1 MRAGP
6 RLLPPDAVIGGR
18 EVPRRCLPE
27 DTPCPGAMSGEDEPG
42 GQAPTTT
49 AVSSVAVQAGDCRL
63 VVAVLKSGK
72 LVQLQL
78 AESVP
83 NVLEIGSSQDETK
96 KLLQDHEL
104 LLVKL
109 KSLEDNVWDLL
120 CEADKVA
127 DNNIEQSQVYEAMAE
142 TLGEAWTA
150 LVHMLEKRKE
160 LLSFASEFFDNALE
174 FAVTIDQADDF
185 LHTAQDFEN
194 ADSLKELLRQ
204 NHLHMKVLL
213 ERSLA
218 LLNKS
223 RELTEFIE
231 EFKSGWPVLTP
242 EITQGARSSCVKID
256 SLLELLQDRR
266 RQLDKHLKQQR
277 RELEQV
283 LQICHW
289 HQEEERVTCW
299 FKKDIEDYLQNGLL
313 GSSLT
318 ENEELLREYKEHV
331 RKAKEW
337 SSFLDNLKEEARKIL
352 LSEDYTDKVNLKCST
367 ERLSSLQ
374 TTFWQ
379 LMHERANFLQET
391 NDFFQSANKAF
402 DKLGGIEAYLKLLN
416 AEGLS
421 LPVLASRHEELQN
434 EIKDCTTGALQRG
447 EALVAKG
454 ASSFQVTGIQEMI
467 GYIQKRVDQLTNQC
481 PAHKEQ
487 SLKKQQLIES
497 LEEHL
502 KTVSISVGKI
512 SSELAHNVEDQT
524 DAGSSLKD
532 TEKLLHKYM
541 ELARQAMEASRE
553 LEAAVRIIEEAEH
566 EPSEFAEFARKANL
580 LHKELG
586 IRNQRIAAN
595 LEVLSVYVGFLKSA
609 KELDEQIQNLKQLYS
624 SEPVDE
630 DNDTA
635 VKTMLETADSQ
646 WQTVLKNII
655 TLQDKGHDCLNCV
668 TMVNNKPVLTEAQV
682 QLIKQTTD
690 KVQREK
696 AELTN
701 LWTSWQRHINQMKSV
716 KHQWRKL
723 KDHLKQTTQSLRNL
737 EEILLPAP
745 ADSIGNNN
753 QSLSDL
759 EDRCNKMK
767 PQFQQLNAEVEYAI
781 KLSELLSLKGTLE
794 RERCKKIAELVQL
807 HQRVKDKIKEH
818 EDILSKMSTFHQ
830 VRQEL
835 ENLVKSDGLENG
847 EPPEVAEETHQAKI
861 LLSHIRERH
870 THIRHLY
877 KLALRLGTD
886 ISSTAQHSKNVSVP
900 MKDLQQQLDVLEHD
914 CNKWTSQAAT
924 YEEELSRNL
933 RFCTVK
939 EEVNEFKES
948 FKDLK
953 KKFNNLK
960 FNYMKKTE
968 KARNSKVLKNHIQQ
982 VEMYAE
988 KIQSLTKKMDNM
1000 KKNVSASTQRE
1011 TSDKD
1016 VIVQQTMTDL
1026 QTQLHEFVRGVEEYK
1041 KNLDMTENLQRLTEE
1056 CNFWCEEANATV
1068 VRVGKYSAECK
1079 TKEAV
1084 QVLSRQFQKFVHP
1097 TVEQQGERIQQIT
1110 DLAANVYGVEEGA
1123 KYVEKTVLKH
1133 KEALDSVNELCSYLK
1148 ELEDKLERDG
1158 SCTPQSGC
1166 FNQEMDNVENEKHNH
1181 SLENAHEEATMEDV
1195 GDQRQMD
1202 PKNLQGVSYPV
1213 KEDID
1218 QSIASCLKEEN
1229 VITEGGDLPI
1239 ELSAEETP
1247 SGDEYECMS
1256 PDDMSLPPLS
1266 ETPES
1271 NLLQSETEQEEQP
1284 CCSSQSLHVSSYS
1297 MQIQINSRSK
1307 RMVEQS
1313 ELLTPVA
1320 FADTSDNKRE
1330 KNSSYFES
1338 FYSPSLGFHPKFRI
1352 ESPCLL
1358 HPPAASESTTAS
1370 HAIPGTLKANSAY
1383 SMKSEVHES
1392 HLQHHTI
1399 QKSMRETQN
1408 PLHASNPCTNS
1419 TDQQHTSPDAFSGLV
1434 FQSDLQRSSPR
1445 LMVTQ
1450 EEIRRASEKTS
1461 MTSLSGQSPT
1471 FSKLLSNAT
1480 VKEGSPVTLEVE
1492 VTGFPEPT
1500 LTWWVAYNEGQQ
1512 IN

>member
-1 MRAGP
+1 
-6 RLLPPDAVIGGR
+6 
-18 EVPRRCLPE
+18 
-27 DTPCPGAMSGEDEPG
+27 MSGEDEPG

-83 NVLEIGSSQDETK
+83 NLLEIGSSQDETK

-127 DNNIEQSQVYEAMAE
+127 DDNVEQSQVYEAMAE

-185 LHTAQDFEN
+185 LHNAQDFEH
-194 ADSLKELLRQ
+194 ADSLKELLQQ

-231 EFKSGWPVLTP
+231 EFKSGWPVLTS
-242 EITQGARSSCVKID
+242 EITQGARSSCAKID

-277 RELEQV
+277 QELQQV

-313 GSSLT
+313 GYSLT

-331 RKAKEW
+331 LKATEW
-337 SSFLDNLKEEARKIL
+337 SSALENLKKEARKIL
-352 LSEDYTDKVNLKCST
+352 LSEDYTDKDNLKCSN
-367 ERLSSLQ
+367 ENLSTLQ
-374 TTFWQ
+374 TRFWQ
-379 LMHERANFLQET
+379 LMDERANFLQET
-391 NDFFQSANKAF
+391 NDFFKSANKAF

-421 LPVLASRHEELQN
+421 LPVLASKHEELQK
-434 EIKDCTTGALQRG
+434 EIKDCATGAVQRG
-447 EALVAKG
+447 EALVTKG
-454 ASSFQVTGIQEMI
+454 SASFQVTGIQEMI

-481 PAHKEQ
+481 PAHREQ
-487 SLKKQQLIES
+487 SLKKQQRIES

-502 KTVSISVGKI
+502 KTVSMSVEKI
-512 SSELAHNVEDQT
+512 SSELAHNVEDPK
-524 DAGSSLKD
+524 DAGSTLKE

-541 ELARQAMEASRE
+541 ELARQAMESSHE
-553 LEAAVRIIEEAEH
+553 LEAAVRVIEELEH
-566 EPSEFAEFARKANL
+566 EPAELAEFARKANL

-586 IRNQRIAAN
+586 LCNQRIAAN
-595 LEVLSVYVGFLKSA
+595 LEALNVYVGFLKSA

-624 SEPVDE
+624 SEPVEE

-635 VKTMLETADSQ
+635 VKMMLETADLQ

-655 TLQDKGHDCLNCV
+655 TLQDKGHDCLNYV
-668 TMVNNKPVLTEAQV
+668 TVQVNNKPVLMEAQV
-682 QLIKQTTD
+682 LVIKQTTE
-690 KVQREK
+690 KVQKEK
-696 AELTN
+696 VELTN

-716 KHQWRKL
+716 KNQWRKL
-723 KDHLKQTTQSLRNL
+723 KDHLKQTTQSLKNL
-737 EEILLPAP
+737 EEVLLPEP
-745 ADSIGNNN
+745 ADRIGNNT

-759 EDRCNKMK
+759 QDRCNKMK
-767 PQFQQLNAEVEYAI
+767 PQFQQLNAEVEYAV
-781 KLSELLSLKGTLE
+781 KLSELLSLKGALE

-807 HQRVKDKIKEH
+807 HQRVKDKIKEY
-818 EDILSKMSTFHQ
+818 EDLLIKMSTFHQ
-830 VRQEL
+830 VREEL
-835 ENLVKSDGLENG
+835 ENLVKTNGLENC
-847 EPPEVAEETHQAKI
+847 EPPEVPKESHQAQI
-861 LLSHIRERH
+861 HLSHTRERH
-870 THIRHLY
+870 THIKHLY

-886 ISSTAQHSKNVSVP
+886 ISSTVQHSKTFSVP
-900 MKDLQQQLDVLEHD
+900 LKDLQQQVDVLEYD

-924 YEEELSRNL
+924 YEEELSSNL
-933 RFCTVK
+933 SFCTVRD
-939 EEVNEFKES
+939 EINELKES

-982 VEMYAE
+982 VEMFAE
-988 KIQSLTKKMDNM
+988 KIQSLTKKMDNIE
-1000 KKNVSASTQRE
+1000 KKVCTSTQKE
-1011 TSDKD
+1011 PSDKD
-1016 VIVQQTMTDL
+1016 VSVQQTVTDL
-1026 QTQLHEFVRGVEEYK
+1026 QTQFHEFVRGVEEYK
-1041 KNLDMTENLQRLTEE
+1041 KHLDMTENLQQLTEE
-1056 CNFWCEEANATV
+1056 CNFWCEEASATV

-1084 QVLSRQFQKFVHP
+1084 QVLFRQFKKFVHP
-1097 TVEQQGERIQQIT
+1097 TTEQQEERIQRIT
-1110 DLAANVYGVEEGA
+1110 DLAANVYGAEEGA

-1148 ELEDKLERDG
+1148 ELEDKLERDR
-1158 SCTPQSGC
+1158 SCTPQCGY
-1166 FNQEMDNVENEKHNH
+1166 FNQEMSNVENGKHHH
-1181 SLENAHEEATMEDV
+1181 SLDNACEGATMEEV

-1202 PKNLQGVSYPV
+1202 LKNLQGVSYSL

-1218 QSIASCLKEEN
+1218 QCIASCLKEGS

-1239 ELSAEETP
+1239 ELLAEETP
-1247 SGDEYECMS
+1247 SGDEYECIS

-1271 NLLQSETEQEEQP
+1271 NLLHSETEQEEQP

-1297 MQIQINSRSK
+1297 MQIQINSGSK
-1307 RMVEQS
+1307 QMVEQS
-1313 ELLTPVA
+1313 ELVTPVA
-1320 FADTSDNKRE
+1320 FADTTDNKRE
-1330 KNSSYFES
+1330 KTSSYFES
-1338 FYSPSLGFHPKFRI
+1338 FYSPPLGFHPKFRI
-1352 ESPCLL
+1352 ESPCVP
-1358 HPPAASESTTAS
+1358 HPPAASASTTAS

-1383 SMKSEVHES
+1383 SMKSEVHET

-1419 TDQQHTSPDAFSGLV
+1419 TDRQPTSPDVFSGLV

-1445 LMVTQ
+1445 LTVPQ
-1450 EEIRRASEKTS
+1450 EETRRASEKTS